1 MVKKTREAKPRK
13 VRKVEEEEVLVST
26 SDEIIEEEVEESIE
40 TPNKVT
46 TLKVEEEVIE
56 EVQDETAIEPSAEL
70 TPEQQWELSVK
81 EKINEYVDNF
91 LSVSKECNM
100 GTRYFNPVMEVYETH
115 TDYYEDRTNGAELRI
130 VFAFDKDLDLKDM
143 NFT

>member
-1 MVKKTREAKPRK
+1 MVKLMTKEPKAKK
-13 VRKVEEEEVLVST
+13 VTKKKVVKEVTDITIEEDVKVTPVKVEEV
-26 SDEIIEEEVEESIE
+26 VEE
-40 TPNKVT
+40 T
-46 TLKVEEEVIE
+46 VEMS
-56 EVQDETAIEPSAEL
+56 TEL

-81 EKINEYVDNF
+81 EKINEYIDNL

-130 VFAFDKDLDLKDM
+130 VFAFAEDLNLKDM
-143 NFT
+143 KFT

>member
-1 MVKKTREAKPRK
+1 MVKKTREPKAK
-13 VRKVEEEEVLVST
+13 
-26 SDEIIEEEVEESIE
+26 
-40 TPNKVT
+40 KVT
-46 TLKVEEEVIE
+46 KKKVEVIE
-56 EVQDETAIEPSAEL
+56 EVVADVVEDSTETPIKVTTPKVEEKVIEKVQDETAIEPSTEL

-130 VFAFDKDLDLKDM
+130 VFAFADDLDLKDM